1 MKKHAVT
8 GAFGFSG
15 KYIARRLLEAG
26 RSVVTLTN
34 SPNRPNSFDGKVEV
48 RCLSFDDPELLIES
62 LKDVE
67 VLYNTY
73 WVRFNHSL
81 FTHSDAVRNTLVLFD
96 AAKKAGVKK
105 VVHVSITNPDV
116 NSPLEYFKD
125 KGILEKALIESGMSY
140 SIVRPAVLFG
150 DEDIL
155 INNIAWTLRKF
166 PVFGM
171 FGDGS
176 KYHVCPIYVDDLAK
190 IMVEEGEKSEN
201 GVINALG
208 PEDFTYTE
216 LVQMIGKT
224 IGCQRKVMSIPPE
237 LGYLTSRVIGL
248 FVGDVFVTREE
259 IKGLMAD
266 LLHVKGVVPKGTTV
280 LSEWVKDNADSLGVR
295 YASEL
300 ARRKNRALDYQ

>member
-48 RCLSFDDPELLIES
+48 RCLSFDDPELLIKS

-73 WVRFNHSL
+73 WVRFNHNL

-125 KGILEKALIESGMSY
+125 KGILENALIESGVSY

-208 PEDFTYTE
+208 PEDFTYIE

-266 LLHVKGVVPKGTTV
+266 LLHVKGAVPKGTTV